1 MRYINSLLRKK
12 WFQLLVTLIL
22 AIVLFAYVTGTTGT
36 VRSSKSQQN
45 ELITTQTTEINVP
58 VNVNMNENKY
68 YVSGVPQT
76 IKVKITG
83 PSGLITA
90 AQNSQTIRATVN
102 LEKPKIGSQNVSLKL
117 TGLSDTLAK
126 TLDPSS
132 LIVNVSRKISK
143 SVPII
148 PTYNRDNIASKYV
161 VSGFKISQT
170 KATVTGPSDLV
181 KVVNH
186 ISTSLNVPA
195 NTQSS
200 INKNIAL
207 KAVDKNGSVVSVE
220 INPSSV
226 AAKLD
231 VTSEFAVKNSSKETK
246 TVSLNPKFTGSKS
259 MSNYNVTLSSSSV
272 QITGDKS
279 SVDKI
284 DSVPVTVDMNQ
295 ISTSGGVITVKP
307 SLPKG
312 IDEITPKAVEISITA
327 RTITGSS
334 SNKSSSSSSEGK

>member
-1 MRYINSLLRKK
+1 
-12 WFQLLVTLIL
+12 
-22 AIVLFAYVTGTTGT
+22 IVLFAYVTGTTGT

-45 ELITTQTTEINVP
+45 ELITTQTTDINVP

-83 PSGLITA
+83 PSGLITS
-90 AQNSQTIRATVN
+90 AQNSQTIRATIN

-132 LIVNVSRKISK
+132 LTVNVSRKISK
-143 SVPII
+143 SVPIVA
-148 PTYNRDNIASKYV
+148 TYNRDNIASKYV

-195 NTQSS
+195 NTQAS
-200 INKNIAL
+200 ISKNIAL
-207 KAVDKNGSVVSVE
+207 KAVDKN
-220 INPSSV
+220 
-226 AAKLD
+226 
-231 VTSEFAVKNSSKETK
+231 
-246 TVSLNPKFTGSKS
+246 
-259 MSNYNVTLSSSSV
+259 
-272 QITGDKS
+272 
-279 SVDKI
+279 
-284 DSVPVTVDMNQ
+284 
-295 ISTSGGVITVKP
+295 
-307 SLPKG
+307 
-312 IDEITPKAVEISITA
+312 
-327 RTITGSS
+327 
-334 SNKSSSSSSEGK
+334 